1 MSDENS
7 PIIDKLYSTP
17 ESKEKTQSK
26 FKNILD
32 DIELR
37 LQKPKKNETNSN
49 LDTNSNTNKPEKNKE
64 KNKDINNNS
73 KPIKNFNS
81 FGNSQIKKGE
91 NKKKTYTKIKYNS
104 NPLIQRMKKEKEKLK
119 EKKDSNF
126 GTTGQR
132 NSINALNNINLNISN
147 NNINKKLRTS
157 TPGLKKKEKEENDD
171 KNNDNN
177 SNKKEKSEK
186 KEEIDPLYI
195 PHIVKDPLD
204 ILKQKVDIILEQ
216 SNEDITNL
224 SNKISLIDIEMET
237 SFAKEHEN
245 YAKNLE
251 IIFKEKE
258 EKLRETYKKYDFA
271 LYKMFRTY
279 GQKNNVIY
287 DEMMKDKV
295 DQILEIEQEFN
306 NKKNKIKNNFNEKI
320 EDIKKIY
327 EKKRQEQDISNK
339 ISINDIKIKL
349 YNILYDKKDNKNT
362 NNNIFNNDEENKKIK
377 KTKSFFILKK

>member
-157 TPGLKKKEKEENDD
+157 TPG
-171 KNNDNN
+171 
-177 SNKKEKSEK
+177 
-186 KEEIDPLYI
+186 
-195 PHIVKDPLD
+195 
-204 ILKQKVDIILEQ
+204 
-216 SNEDITNL
+216 
-224 SNKISLIDIEMET
+224 
-237 SFAKEHEN
+237 
-245 YAKNLE
+245 
-251 IIFKEKE
+251 
-258 EKLRETYKKYDFA
+258 
-271 LYKMFRTY
+271 
-279 GQKNNVIY
+279 
-287 DEMMKDKV
+287 
-295 DQILEIEQEFN
+295 
-306 NKKNKIKNNFNEKI
+306 
-320 EDIKKIY
+320 
-327 EKKRQEQDISNK
+327 
-339 ISINDIKIKL
+339 
-349 YNILYDKKDNKNT
+349 
-362 NNNIFNNDEENKKIK
+362 
-377 KTKSFFILKK
+377 